1 MTATATGRIEG
12 DVRVTLRL
20 DALHALDPSDVVGK
34 GDWEL
39 RVWINGL
46 ERWRSAHTIHVGQ
59 DETVDIGEAIV
70 TEVPEYTDTLEIEV
84 QAREK
89 DLLNPDDYAD
99 GMATLYRSLG
109 FRAPDDPLVIDIRGD
124 GLLRLICSVEV
135 AAGA

>member
-1 MTATATGRIEG
+1 MTASATGRIDG
-12 DVRVTLRL
+12 NVRVTLRL
-20 DALHALDPSDVVGK
+20 DALHAIDPADVVGK

-46 ERWRSAHTIHVGQ
+46 ERWRTPRTLQIGQ
-59 DETVDIGEAIV
+59 DETVAIGESIV
-70 TEVPEYTDTLEIEV
+70 TEVPEYTDMLEIEV

-109 FRAPDDPLVIDIRGD
+109 FRSPDDPLVIDIRGE
-124 GLLRLICSVEV
+124 GHLRLTCAVEV
-135 AAGA
+135 AVVS